1 MCKIWGGDSGP
12 PGPHGSGITAFD
24 VLHFL
29 IAISDIDLNWIRIL
43 KVPGEFND
51 SQFINAYLK
60 KKTLGLK
67 LPSYVIHTRT
77 SIYCLKTFPVDFFL
91 NRSYQKTFKELY
103 KEKGYLCY
111 LYTTSFFLIHIESR
125 EHFTIELLTDKGLTN
140 HKTTS
145 FWDLLKTSRPWKLEL
160 QLTKCLRN
168 FFLPFL
174 YPLMQQI
181 LTLPNLQ
188 NRSCWTSE
196 VGNMKCCARIWP
208 TSQVGC
214 FKFLK

>member
-1 MCKIWGGDSGP
+1 MWMSVKPNWLQWCRKVKNIVGPVVISGDNLPSPVLIGLTDVQNMGGGGSGP

-77 SIYCLKTFPVDFFL
+77 SIYCLKTFPDDFSL
-91 NRSYQKTFKELY
+91 NRSYQKTFKEQSY
-103 KEKGYLCY
+103 IKKKVTYATY
-111 LYTTSFFLIHIESR
+111 IPPVFSDR
-125 EHFTIELLTDKGLTN
+125 
-140 HKTTS
+140 
-145 FWDLLKTSRPWKLEL
+145 
-160 QLTKCLRN
+160 
-168 FFLPFL
+168 
-174 YPLMQQI
+174 
-181 LTLPNLQ
+181 
-188 NRSCWTSE
+188 
-196 VGNMKCCARIWP
+196 
-208 TSQVGC
+208 GC
-214 FKFLK
+214 PENK